1 MIKVVNKQQ
10 QQQALPQLVFNQSQ
24 LSQHQSQQQHQ
35 HNQQQQQQQMNQHQL
50 QQPEMVL
57 NLSTQIG
64 LNLTRCVRELIVN
77 RE

>member
-35 HNQQQQQQQMNQHQL
+35 HNQQQQQMNQHQL